1 MSAVDYFLKIDGVH
15 GESADPQHKDEIEV
29 ETWSWGAANA
39 GTQHSGGGGGAGKCK
54 MDDFRFAMPVSKAS
68 PRLMLACATGQHF
81 KEAVLTCRKAGDE
94 PVEYYKITMK
104 GVLVSSFRTGG
115 TGTASILPVD
125 QVALNFAQIE
135 LDYKPQTDTGALGG
149 SVKAG
154 YSPKTNTK
162 V

>member
-1 MSAVDYFLKIDGVH
+1 MSAVDYFLKLDGIE
-15 GESADPQHKDEIEV
+15 GESDDDTHKNEIEI
-29 ETWSWGAANA
+29 ESWNWSAANS
-39 GTQHSGGGGGAGKCK
+39 GTQHSGGGGGAGKVK
-54 MDDFRFAMPVSKAS
+54 MEDFSFVMPVSKAS
-68 PRLMLACATGQHF
+68 PRLMLACATGQHI
-81 KEAVLTCRKAGDE
+81 KDAILTCRKAGDTQ
-94 PVEYYKITMK
+94 VEYYKITMT

-115 TGTASILPVD
+115 SGGATLLPVD
-125 QVALNFAQIE
+125 HVSLNFARIE